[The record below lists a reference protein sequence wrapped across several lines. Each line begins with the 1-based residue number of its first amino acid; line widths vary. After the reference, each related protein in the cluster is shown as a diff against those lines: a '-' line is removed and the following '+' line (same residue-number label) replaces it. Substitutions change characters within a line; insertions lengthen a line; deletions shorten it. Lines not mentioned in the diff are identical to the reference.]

1 MIKFFARENLVPGV
15 VTDSVSETMR
25 LFARVILSLVV
36 GLIAVMWVYALFFAS
51 KEAVNKIG
59 DEAWTKRADARCL
72 VAKNERLALADYRM
86 ITDPSTGGLD
96 ARAALVDQATDT
108 IENMLRD
115 LRASEPSDEKG
126 RAIVP
131 LWLADYD
138 TYVADRRAY
147 ADQLRRGDNSPF
159 SESTFEG
166 LPLGERISTFAGDNR
181 MRNCVTPVDLSV

>member
-1 MIKFFARENLVPGV
+1 
-15 VTDSVSETMR
+15 
-25 LFARVILSLVV
+25 
-36 GLIAVMWVYALFFAS
+36 MWVYALFFAS

-59 DEAWTKRADARCL
+59 DEEWTARADARCL

-96 ARAALVDQATDT
+96 ARAALVDRATDT

-115 LRASEPSDEKG
+115 LRASEPTDAKG
-126 RAIVP
+126 QALIP

-147 ADQLRRGDNSPF
+147 AEQLRRGDNSPF
-159 SESTFEG
+159 AESTFEG

>member
-1 MIKFFARENLVPGV
+1 
-15 VTDSVSETMR
+15 MR

-51 KEAVNKIG
+51 REAVNKIG
-59 DEAWTKRADARCL
+59 DEGWAVRADARCL
-72 VAKNERLALADYRM
+72 VAKNERLALADYRTV
-86 ITDPSTGGLD
+86 TDPLTGGLA

-108 IENMLRD
+108 IESMLRD

-126 RAIVP
+126 QAIVP

-138 TYVADRRAY
+138 TYIGDRRAY

-181 MRNCVTPVDLSV
+181 MRNCATPLDLSA